1 MMDCEQ
7 ASSFTTD
14 ASRNVF
20 DIADDLRDETFFKL
34 VENFIGSQSGKR
46 PDISRIPCNNR
57 FLVQVGLIREEN
69 QASWSN
75 VVKWLE
81 RLFPRYKSIDF
92 QNLIESAIA
101 TVLRLSGKQKRAF
114 LEENVDFEFVGPICD
129 RLGIRR
135 TDLLELSDFSDR
147 VKFVRLTNGLVLELQ
162 NFIAQQKIDPSVL
175 VCWLR
180 NFCPQFCG
188 DGNVV
193 KASRFLENK
202 LEKLKIEGQIQQK
215 RRYRGNKF
223 FKMEFELFPNLHGAE
238 EQIMRSSYKKLLPK
252 IQIKKETEG
261 LRNQDSIQGLQEA
274 DGEYFLQNRG
284 ETERVFPKK
293 EENPT
298 WTLHAITEN
307 TAVLSQCLTYEQTNQ
322 EGFQDQSSTGKYCH
336 LMERK
341 PLTMDLEGSLN
352 AVEVEVLT
360 LLDVSVLAFQKL
372 LEVYGTKTEQ
382 CNQAF
387 GELLKEHF
395 ALMSEEDSVMKAFGE
410 RINLCRQE
418 YFAVPS
424 LLHFLRC
431 NTYFLHD
438 LSDATEKQIMCFE
451 REITSVAGGKL
462 GRDKNPKFANFVN
475 FTESSSSRYIHMAC
489 DVLSHHSEAKHGC
502 REQWLDFCQISGK
515 TSKLTN
521 GRSNR
526 FINYFEGAAGLIHH
540 HSDITTFFSEHLSR
554 ALQKPNVIQESVKD
568 DACDHIIHTLVCV
581 LALVYCKIIGPYW
594 QLLKSTAEYFYF
606 HRYVQCLHQKLD
618 QWSVDAS
625 PMLVPEY
632 SNTNLFQQFPL
643 QEKCFHGVFSCC
655 TVKNK
660 YLPLIKK
667 SLETIM
673 KTFVTVIE
681 RNFKDFLPGGEYS
694 QDPTLGVCAKLRPCQ
709 LRQLMG
715 EYPFGHGCTNQM
727 LQSSDVQRSFYT
739 SQRSSEESSQVTHF
753 QMPEKD
759 IESKKKKMKRL
770 QHISNKNSILAAVVK
785 SGGPCRTKQ
794 DVDCLLS
801 KLVGANHAQKREAIR
816 LQISYQ
822 KVILGSKDR
831 NLNHIGFSLKDMVE
845 KLKMVLADEPQGTSA
860 SIERKLVTVEASGSQ
875 SKQCVVS
882 DSLAIESSAASPG
895 DSRAS
900 DIHHS
905 LVQSYE
911 DYREKMG
918 CFVYL
923 E

>member
-1 MMDCEQ
+1 MDSSIKSRSPCDMLFFFWEPLISES
-7 ASSFTTD
+7 SSFLFCTS
-14 ASRNVF
+14 AHLEQSF
-20 DIADDLRDETFFKL
+20 FPLGDETFFKL

-261 LRNQDSIQGLQEA
+261 LRNQ
-274 DGEYFLQNRG
+274 
-284 ETERVFPKK
+284 K

-322 EGFQDQSSTGKYCH
+322 EGFQDQSST
-336 LMERK
+336 
-341 PLTMDLEGSLN
+341 
-352 AVEVEVLT
+352 VEVEVLT

-845 KLKMVLADEPQGTSA
+845 KLKMVL
-860 SIERKLVTVEASGSQ
+860 
-875 SKQCVVS
+875 
-882 DSLAIESSAASPG
+882 
-895 DSRAS
+895 
-900 DIHHS
+900 
-905 LVQSYE
+905 
-911 DYREKMG
+911 
-918 CFVYL
+918 
-923 E
+923 